1 MKNYL
6 IAAFFSFTLLWN
18 LNAQNASD
26 PLAITVGTNAVNLSI
41 EGQGSDDEYSFAT
54 AFSYK
59 NHLGSGAPSV
69 VR

>member
-41 EGQGSDDEYSFAT
+41 
-54 AFSYK
+54 
-59 NHLGSGAPSV
+59 
-69 VR
+69 